1 MKIKFKYKNFVAI
14 LFFIFFATPI
24 LSPSINGNT
33 IYLHWFIPLLDF
45 KFVQSIIKM
54 KMKKKYLYQF
64 LLLIMCMALFGE
76 IMIIIKILFLVET
89 ILYLFYC
96 RDNKTFSYL
105 YLGVNVNIII
115 GVIQFILYYISP
127 SLSYIIGPT
136 NIAKMIWGEYATI
149 TYTNF
154 FEIFR
159 LVRVSGW
166 SREAGFFAS
175 LITISFIIYIKDKEQ
190 KKGIIQYIFF
200 AIGYAISFSKSSF
213 IMIIMLFILLFE
225 KQLRKIPYSICVLTT
240 ILVLIITSNYL
251 EDKNLYVAANE
262 SLMHRMSGYSMIADL
277 NIDELF
283 FGVDK
288 IENINEQALQK
299 HNYLQYIYRFEE
311 FCGIPNLI
319 VHHGIIVFLI
329 FIIGL
334 RLIGFGTPEFLILTI
349 VSITVEYF
357 ASTSFMVLGY
367 YLCIY
372 MIKQR
377 KITEQD
383 KLKIENKVKT

>member
-105 YLGVNVNIII
+105 YLGVNINIII

-240 ILVLIITSNYL
+240 ILILIITSNYL

-262 SLMHRMSGYSMIADL
+262 SLMHRMSGYSIIDDL

-383 KLKIENKVKT
+383 KLKN

>member
-64 LLLIMCMALFGE
+64 LLLIMCMALFGK

-105 YLGVNVNIII
+105 YLGVNINIII

-200 AIGYAISFSKSSF
+200 TIGYAISFSKSSF

-240 ILVLIITSNYL
+240 ILILIITSNYL

-262 SLMHRMSGYSMIADL
+262 SLMHRMCGYSIIADL

-383 KLKIENKVKT
+383 KLKN